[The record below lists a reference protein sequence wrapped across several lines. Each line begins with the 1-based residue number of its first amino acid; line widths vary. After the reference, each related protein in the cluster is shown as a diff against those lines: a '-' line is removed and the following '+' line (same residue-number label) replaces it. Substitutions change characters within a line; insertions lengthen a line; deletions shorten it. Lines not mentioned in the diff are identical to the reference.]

1 MKTSHGTQWGR
12 QKEEGGAKA
21 ERERERDSERGRR
34 RSDVSFSSFYS
45 LSSMHATERVCIITS
60 GADVSFHRDELK
72 VKISAFCSH
81 THTLAPFFFWCGG
94 ELAAARTHALGD
106 LATSPRGPWAAK
118 VAMVLLAHKHTHTHA
133 HPLPHSLPLTFPLTH
148 TRAGCDSMSLSEVD

>member
-72 VKISAFCSH
+72 VKISAFCLR
-81 THTLAPFFFWCGG
+81 THTLTPFFFWWGG
-94 ELAAARTHALGD
+94 NQRPHAHM
-106 LATSPRGPWAAK
+106 PWAILLPRQE
-118 VAMVLLAHKHTHTHA
+118 VLGPPRLPWHYLPTNTHIHTHMHF
-133 HPLPHSLPLTFPLTH
+133 LTL
-148 TRAGCDSMSLSEVD
+148 SLSLSLSRTPEQGVTRCP

>member
-72 VKISAFCSH
+72 VKISAFCLH
-81 THTLAPFFFWCGG
+81 THTLTPFFLVGG
-94 ELAAARTHALGD
+94 GIGGRTHTCPGRSCYLAKRSLGRQGCHGI
-106 LATSPRGPWAAK
+106 TCPQ
-118 VAMVLLAHKHTHTHA
+118 THTY
-133 HPLPHSLPLTFPLTH
+133 TH
-148 TRAGCDSMSLSEVD
+148 IHFRTLSLSLSLSRTPEQGVTRCP

>member
-81 THTLAPFFFWCGG
+81 THTLTPFFLVGG
-94 ELAAARTHALGD
+94 ESAAAHTHALGD

-118 VAMVLLAHKHTHTHA
+118 VAMALLAHKHTHTHTYTSALSPSHFPCHA
-133 HPLPHSLPLTFPLTH
+133 HQS
-148 TRAGCDSMSLSEVD
+148 RV